1 MILSNIK
8 QPRGNGMAKDENRG
22 GILETVVV
30 GLLLLLLAGVVVAFL
45 YVAVT

>member
-1 MILSNIK
+1 
-8 QPRGNGMAKDENRG
+8 MAKDENRG